1 MTAEPLCKVNTRPL
15 SRKESANLACINDA
29 GFASAL
35 LFITQIGLRKNILDA
50 VDPVRRL
57 LKSEGLHDY
66 AVQGQGE
73 NAKRKLPCTVHGN
86 SGPFATIA
94 SLYRPVTKKGDP
106 RIWFSRF
113 ASQASADDVCAV
125 FVHRRQL
132 HVLNL
137 TTSDLA
143 DRSSAGV
150 NDRLTNFFLS
160 RASRVG
166 SAATELLEALR
177 SLASAGPI
185 RAVCSG
191 PTAVGRSIE
200 TALGIRINS
209 SRTPD
214 FRGLEIKS
222 GRSDLAS
229 KATRATLFACVP
241 DWSLSK
247 FKSSKQ
253 ILDAFGYRKGSQFKL
268 YCTISTQAPNS
279 QGLIF
284 DIDQANRWLRES
296 CTTKSI
302 NNFAIWRL
310 STLEASLALK
320 HRETFWVHAAS
331 TTSRKKE
338 YFTLTSVT
346 HTRDPNLP
354 QFERLLTDG
363 GVTMDHLIKRTPS
376 GGAREKGPLFK
387 IARPRI
393 QELFLGVPRRYS
405 LS

>member
-1 MTAEPLCKVNTRPL
+1 LTAEPLCKVNTRPL

-29 GFASAL
+29 GLASAL
-35 LFITQIGLRKNILDA
+35 LFITQVGLRKNILDA
-50 VDPVRRL
+50 VDPLRRL
-57 LKSEGLHDY
+57 LESEEVHDY
-66 AVQGQGE
+66 AHQGQGE
-73 NAKRKLPCTVHGN
+73 GAKRKLPCTVHTN
-86 SGPFATIA
+86 SGPITTIA
-94 SLYRPVTKKGDP
+94 SLYRPITKKGDP
-106 RIWFSRF
+106 RIWFSKF
-113 ASQASADDVCAV
+113 SSQASADDVCAV

-137 TTSDLA
+137 TKSDLA
-143 DRSSAGV
+143 DRMSAGV
-150 NDRLTNFFLS
+150 NDGLTNFFLF
-160 RASRVG
+160 RATRAG

-177 SLASAGPI
+177 SLALAGPI
-185 RAVCSG
+185 PAVCSG

-214 FRGLEIKS
+214 FRGIEIKS
-222 GRSDLAS
+222 GRSGLAS

-247 FKSSKQ
+247 FKSSKE

-268 YCTISTQAPNS
+268 YCTITTQAPNS

-296 CTTKSI
+296 CTTKHI
-302 NNFAIWRL
+302 DNFAIWRL
-310 STLEASLALK
+310 STLEASLASK
-320 HRETFWVHAAS
+320 HRETFWVHAS
-331 TTSRKKE
+331 SITSRGKE
-338 YFTLTSVT
+338 HFTLTSVT

-354 QFERLLTDG
+354 QFERLLCDG

-393 QELFLGVPRRYS
+393 QELFLGVPRHYS

>member
-1 MTAEPLCKVNTRPL
+1 MNTRPL

-50 VDPVRRL
+50 VDPVRHL
-57 LKSEGLHDY
+57 LKSSAVHDY
-66 AVQGQGE
+66 ALQGQGE
-73 NAKRKLPCTVHGN
+73 STKRKLPCTVHSN
-86 SGPFATIA
+86 TGPIATIA

-106 RIWFSRF
+106 RIWFSKF
-113 ASQASADDVCAV
+113 GSQALPDDVCAV
-125 FVHRRQL
+125 FVHRRQI

-143 DRSSAGV
+143 DRISKGL
-150 NDRLTNFFLS
+150 NDGLTDFFLS
-160 RASRVG
+160 RAALAG

-214 FRGLEIKS
+214 FRGIEIKS

-241 DWSLSK
+241 DWNLSK
-247 FKSSKQ
+247 FKSSKE
-253 ILDAFGYRKGSQFKL
+253 ILDAFGYSRGSQFKL
-268 YCTISTQAPNS
+268 YCSVSTQGPNS
-279 QGLIF
+279 QGLVF

-296 CTTKSI
+296 CTIKI
-302 NNFAIWRL
+302 IDNFAIWNL
-310 STLEASLALK
+310 STLEASLAKK
-320 HRETFWVHAAS
+320 HKQTFWVHAS
-331 TTSRKKE
+331 SETSRKEE

-354 QFERLLTDG
+354 QFERLLSDG
-363 GVTMDHLIKRTPS
+363 GVTMDHLINRTAT
-376 GGAREKGPLFK
+376 GGAKEKGPLFK

-393 QELFLGVPRRYS
+393 QELFLGAPRKYH
-405 LS
+405 LQQ